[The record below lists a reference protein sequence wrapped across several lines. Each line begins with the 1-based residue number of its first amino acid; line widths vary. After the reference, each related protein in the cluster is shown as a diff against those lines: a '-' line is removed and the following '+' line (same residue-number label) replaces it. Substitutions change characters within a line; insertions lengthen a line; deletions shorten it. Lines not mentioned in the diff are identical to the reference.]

1 MEYNNKD
8 SISTSSDEQYR
19 ITKMIDGSNG
29 MSYQEAVDEEIDNG
43 IDEEATLIELTFNKK
58 KLQKIYNNGNPM
70 TKNDRKNCLTLDGRS
85 KNTKKNKKNIKGRY
99 GIGGANARARLSGQG
114 KQTIT
119 STDNQYTHSC
129 IIDLENLQDEDIS
142 PKDCWTSQ
150 YSKYKPQWKLIE
162 NDDTYC
168 YGVTKEYNDG
178 ENKKLKQRFTKEE
191 VIIHLINKYSNNIQS
206 GLEIIACWNKKNFKI
221 PNIYSNF
228 NDLHI
233 IKVNYNEHNDKVNE
247 YCFCNIN
254 DTNYHIKKLDSGIIR
269 TNPLKNTTPKEVDI
283 NKCKTLKISIKIKH
297 CKKSIDHYKIYKKEQ
312 NGDLNTDAL
321 LIGELSKEYI
331 NNLKLDEIEKY
342 DNELII
348 NCQSEKLSLQINN
361 DDNKK
366 NKTKIINNDT
376 EYLIEKFIPSLIIT
390 HNNNTLCYK
399 NKAEFNRFER
409 LKGGDIGSK
418 IVCKVFIIEIDCS
431 DLNLSQEN
439 KNNVN
444 LPETVIK
451 TIQESIKIKNNEFN
465 KKLKDNYIKDKEY
478 YSRLEHSCNKVD
490 NMLKKSIENKL
501 LKAFRQFD
509 LHKNAEKEALKQKQE
524 QELAE
529 KEALKQK
536 QDQELAEKEAL
547 KQKQDQ
553 ELAEKEALKQKQ
565 YQELAEKEALK
576 QKQYQDKD
584 QELAEKEALKH
595 KQDQELAEKEA
606 LKHKQDQELAE
617 KEALKH
623 KQDQELAEKE
633 ALKHKQDQELAE
645 KEALKQ
651 KQDQELGDKK
661 EYYKNM
667 CSKWLVD
674 ADMDDLKKIYDI
686 MFNK

>member
-633 ALKHKQDQELAE
+633 ALK
-645 KEALKQ
+645 Q